1 MQSCVHGY
9 LALTCPQCR
18 KGSAGGAPS
27 FGGHSSPPAGT
38 DDVIDLGNV
47 ADRVSD
53 MFARNARRQGP
64 KPTIQYDPPE
74 TPPAA

>member
-1 MQSCVHGY
+1 MQKCFHGY
-9 LALTCPQCR
+9 LALTCSHCNGGQR
-18 KGSAGGAPS
+18 EVVTRHLDQTAG
-27 FGGHSSPPAGT
+27 
-38 DDVIDLGNV
+38 DVIDLGNV